1 MSNTDNR
8 IKLGIIGVGHLGKIH
23 LKCLQQTS
31 FDVIGFFDTDK
42 EVRSDISKLFDIQPF
57 DSVELLISSCNAIDI
72 VTPTTH
78 HYEIARKAILAG
90 KHVFIEKPVT
100 NQLSQAKELLDLV
113 KENNVVA
120 QVGHVERYNPAFKS
134 LNTEQLNPKFIEAHR
149 LTTFNPRGNDVSV
162 ILDLMI
168 HDLDL
173 ILSLVNDEVKEIRA
187 NGVNVVGNTPDICNA
202 RISFKNGCVANVT
215 ASRISMKNMRKIRFF
230 QENAYISVDFLD
242 KECQIIQL
250 EDLSSEEI
258 NEEFLMTIDTKNGKK
273 KVKIVMPEIHENN
286 AIVEELND
294 FYNCILHD
302 KTPEVGIVD
311 GYKALKLAAE
321 IENVVKK
328 MNK

>member
-8 IKLGIIGVGHLGKIH
+8 VRLGIIGVGHLGKIH
-23 LKCLQQTS
+23 LKCLQQTP
-31 FDVIGFFDTDK
+31 FDVAGFFDTDTA
-42 EVRSDISKLFDIQPF
+42 VRSDILENFGIQSF
-57 DSVELLISSCNAIDI
+57 KNVESLISACDAIDI

-78 HYEIARKAILAG
+78 HYDIARKAILSG

-100 NQLSQAKELLDLV
+100 NQIDQAEELIKLV
-113 KENNVVA
+113 KKNNVIA
-120 QVGHVERYNPAFKS
+120 QVGHVERYNPAFQS
-134 LNTEQLNPKFIEAHR
+134 LNTEKLNPRFIEAHR

-187 NGVNVVGNTPDICNA
+187 NGVNVVGDTPDICNA
-202 RISFKNGCVANVT
+202 RISFDNGCVANVT

-242 KECQIIQL
+242 KDCQIIQL
-250 EDLSSEEI
+250 EDLSAEEN
-258 NEEFLMTIDTKNGKK
+258 NEETLMTIDTKRGKR

-294 FYNCILHD
+294 FYDCILHH
-302 KTPEVGIVD
+302 KTPTVGIVD
-311 GYKALKLAAE
+311 GYRALKLAAE
-321 IENVVKK
+321 IENVVKQ
-328 MNK
+328 MNQ